1 MHRISSAFQDF
12 PDANSVFIW
21 VKYHLANFDTKMHEQ
36 SQHYLNK
43 KVAAALSNQV
53 EKPHQETSMIASMKI
68 IHV

>member
-1 MHRISSAFQDF
+1 
-12 PDANSVFIW
+12 
-21 VKYHLANFDTKMHEQ
+21 MHEQ

-68 IHV
+68 IHVWLMENINNATFGEKDVRRI